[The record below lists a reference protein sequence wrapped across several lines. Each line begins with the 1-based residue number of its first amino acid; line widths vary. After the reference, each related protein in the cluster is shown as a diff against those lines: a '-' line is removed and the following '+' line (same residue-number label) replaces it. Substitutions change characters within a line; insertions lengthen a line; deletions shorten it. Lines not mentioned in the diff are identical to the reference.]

1 MEIFKPITLSMNW
14 GHYTWIFSPGSRGR
28 HFPCPTQ
35 TLALPYSP
43 SISDC
48 SEFNCRKIKLL
59 VDCW

>member
-14 GHYTWIFSPGSRGR
+14 GHYTWIFSPGSSGR

-59 VDCW
+59 GDCW